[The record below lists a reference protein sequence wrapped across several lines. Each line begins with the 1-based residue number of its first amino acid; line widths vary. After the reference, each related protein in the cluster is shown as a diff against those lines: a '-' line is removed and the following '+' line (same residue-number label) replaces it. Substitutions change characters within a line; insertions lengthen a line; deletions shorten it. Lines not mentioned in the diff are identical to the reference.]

1 MTTALE
7 SEAYVALLDHGTTCP
22 TCTAVDEGGKNL
34 GLPCKAGA
42 RILQA
47 YRQTLRGPA
56 VASRNGG

>member
-7 SEAYVALLDHGTTCP
+7 SPEYLDLLDHGTTCP
-22 TCTAVDEGGKNL
+22 TCTAVDEDGKNL
-34 GLPCKAGA
+34 GLPCEAGD